1 MVSPN
6 LCPAVL
12 SKLPAKVPDSTTA
25 SREVTLTSTIGV
37 LLVEAG
43 VDDAALLVIEALR
56 PAGGRARPS
65 SIRAVHMKLQW
76 DVPFM

>member
-1 MVSPN
+1 M
-6 LCPAVL
+6 A
-12 SKLPAKVPDSTTA
+12 
-25 SREVTLTSTIGV
+25 REFGYTDMCDVGFLQSTIGV